1 MEKSRGPNGGQ
12 KKKRRVGASNIL
24 RAFITSERAGDCRFS
39 IFAMGPMSATR
50 LPRRAG
56 NGILDGRIAF
66 ALRERAR
73 EQCEISALNLLG
85 ISDLPFIE
93 WKILTLIS
101 VVRRRERF
109 QKVSADIA

>member
-1 MEKSRGPNGGQ
+1 MEKSRGPNGEQ
-12 KKKRRVGASNIL
+12 RKKRRVGASNIL

-50 LPRRAG
+50 RAG

-73 EQCEISALNLLG
+73 EQCEISASNLLG